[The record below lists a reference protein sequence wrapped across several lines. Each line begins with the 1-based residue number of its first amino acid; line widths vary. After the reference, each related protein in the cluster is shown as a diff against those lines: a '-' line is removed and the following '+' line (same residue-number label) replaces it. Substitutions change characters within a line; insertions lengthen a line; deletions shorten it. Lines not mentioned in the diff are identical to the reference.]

1 MTLLRDA
8 NGQGPVLGELR
19 RRLRWAILGFFVA
32 FALLIGRLWQL
43 QVLRGDTYFQRTVQ
57 NVVHQRYLPSVRGKI
72 LDRSGLPLADNRPAF
87 NIYATPRE
95 FTDEVRGELARILGL
110 SDEDLVKIGERITV
124 GKKRDSRQPVL
135 ILEDQS
141 RERAALVAQARTR
154 LGGIEVHH
162 EPYRF
167 YPQGDLAAH
176 LIGYMTQM
184 TAAEYD
190 RLSSSG
196 YDSSELIGRYG
207 LESAWE
213 NYLRGKKGIER
224 FAVDAR
230 GRRLDEATA
239 ATLITGARI
248 IDPVPGAN
256 LVLTIDA
263 ALQRAAE
270 KAVAHLPA
278 AAVVVVEI
286 HTGRLLAI
294 VSKPSFDPNIMTGH
308 LTRAEETL
316 LLSDPRKPFIDKALR
331 AEYPPGSVF
340 KFVTALAALEDGQAA
355 EDEPIVCNGS
365 YELANTT
372 FRCTA
377 AHGKLDLLGAIQ
389 HSCNI
394 YFWKLAERIGLD
406 RIADVARAYG
416 FGAPSQLGLNGDAPG
431 LIPTKAW
438 YEARTRYKVG
448 YATNAATGQG
458 DVNVSVI
465 QMAMAY
471 AALAND
477 GTLLVPQVVD
487 HVESSA
493 GERIVSFE
501 PKVMRKIKTPYDALD
516 TWRRGMKLV
525 MAEPGGTAYELGRSE
540 LVQIVGKTGTAEV
553 RKRRKKDENERV
565 LEAWHPTQSHAWFAG
580 WAPADNPEIA
590 ITVLVEHGGSG
601 GKIAAPVAKAVL
613 EAYFTKIKP
622 KAAEAA
628 AAAAAAAS
636 GAAAPPGSPPGALG
650 APGGAAAAAP
660 GAAPAGRAPG
670 AAATASSPGAPSS
683 PSSTAPGA
691 STAGAPPAASLTAPR
706 APAAPPGPAGAV
718 GPGKEPSP

>member
-1 MTLLRDA
+1 MLIRDA
-8 NGQGPVLGELR
+8 NAAGPALGELR
-19 RRLRWAILGFFVA
+19 RRLRWAALIFCAGFAV
-32 FALLIGRLWQL
+32 LIGRLWQL
-43 QVLRGDTYFQRTVQ
+43 QVLRGDTYYQRTVQ

-72 LDRSGLPLADNRPAF
+72 LDRNGLPLADNRPAF

-95 FTDEVRGELARILGL
+95 FTAEVRAEVARILGL
-110 SDEDLVKIGERITV
+110 SEEELTKIDERLAAGAR
-124 GKKRDSRQPVL
+124 RDARQAVL
-135 ILEDQS
+135 ILEDQG
-141 RERAALVAQARTR
+141 RDHAALIEQARTR
-154 LGGIEVHH
+154 LLGVEVHH

-176 LIGYMTQM
+176 LVGYMTQM
-184 TAAEYD
+184 TATEYD

-196 YDSSELIGRYG
+196 YGSSELIGRYG
-207 LESAWE
+207 LESSWE

-230 GRRLDEATA
+230 GRQLDDATA
-239 ATLITGARI
+239 ASLITGDRI

-263 ALQRAAE
+263 GLQRAAE

-278 AAVVVVEI
+278 AAVVVTEV
-286 HTGRLLAI
+286 HTGRLLVV

-340 KFVTALAALEDGQAA
+340 KFVTTLAALEDGQAA
-355 EDEPIVCNGS
+355 EDEPIVCAGS

-377 AHGKLDLLGAIQ
+377 AHGKLGLLGAIQ

-406 RIADVARAYG
+406 RIAEVARAYG
-416 FGAPSQLGLNGDAPG
+416 FGAPSQLGLNGDAAG
-431 LIPTKAW
+431 LIPTRAW
-438 YEARTRYKVG
+438 YESRTRYKVG

-458 DVNVSVI
+458 DVSVSVI
-465 QMAMAY
+465 QVAMAY

-477 GTLLVPQVVD
+477 GLLLVPQVVD
-487 HVESSA
+487 HVESSS
-493 GERIVSFE
+493 GERIVSFQ
-501 PKVMRKIKTPYDALD
+501 PRVMRKIKTPADALD
-516 TWRRGMKLV
+516 LWRRGMRLV
-525 MAEPGGTAYELGRSE
+525 VNERGGTAFDYARSD
-540 LVQIVGKTGTAEV
+540 VVSIAGKTGTAEV
-553 RKRRKKDENERV
+553 RKRRKRDEGERV
-565 LEAWHPTQSHAWFAG
+565 LEAWHPAQSHAWFAG
-580 WAPADNPEIA
+580 WAPAEAPEIA

-601 GKIAAPVAKAVL
+601 GKVAGPVARAIL

-622 KAAEAA
+622 RPEPAAT
-628 AAAAAAAS
+628 S
-636 GAAAPPGSPPGALG
+636 TG
-650 APGGAAAAAP
+650 APEQ
-660 GAAPAGRAPG
+660 
-670 AAATASSPGAPSS
+670 GAP
-683 PSSTAPGA
+683 
-691 STAGAPPAASLTAPR
+691 
-706 APAAPPGPAGAV
+706 
-718 GPGKEPSP
+718 

>member
-1 MTLLRDA
+1 MLIHNA
-8 NGQGPVLGELR
+8 SGQGPALGELR
-19 RRLRWAILGFFVA
+19 RRLRWALLVFVLGFS
-32 FALLIGRLWQL
+32 LLIGRLWQL
-43 QVLRGDTYFQRTVQ
+43 QVLRGDTYYQRTVQ
-57 NVVHQRYLPSVRGKI
+57 NVVHQRFLPSVRGKI
-72 LDRSGLPLADNRPAF
+72 LDRFGTPLADNRPAF

-95 FTDEVRGELARILGL
+95 LSPAVREELARILGL
-110 SDEDLVKIGERITV
+110 TDEDLAKIGERVEV
-124 GKKRDSRQPVL
+124 GKRRDARAPVL
-135 ILEDQS
+135 ILEDQG
-141 RERAALVAQARTR
+141 RDRAALVEQAKTR
-154 LGGIEVHH
+154 LTGVEVHH

-176 LIGYMTQM
+176 VIGYMTQM

-190 RLSSSG
+190 RLATSG

-239 ATLITGARI
+239 ATLITGARV

-256 LVLTIDA
+256 LVLTLDA
-263 ALQRAAE
+263 GLQRAAE
-270 KAVAHLPA
+270 RAVAHLPA
-278 AAVVVVEI
+278 SAVAVVEI
-286 HTGRLLAI
+286 ATGRVLAL

-355 EDEPIVCNGS
+355 EDEPILCTGS

-406 RIADVARAYG
+406 RIAEVARSYG
-416 FGAPSQLGLNGDAPG
+416 FGAPSKLGLNGDAPG

-438 YEARTRYKVG
+438 YEARTRYKIG

-458 DVNVSVI
+458 DVGVSVI
-465 QMAMAY
+465 QVAMAY
-471 AALAND
+471 AALANE
-477 GTLLVPQVVD
+477 GTLLVPQIVD

-501 PKVMRKIKTPYDALD
+501 PKVLRKIKTPYTALD
-516 TWRRGMKLV
+516 TWRRGMRLV
-525 MAEPGGTAYELGRSE
+525 MAEPGGTAYDYGRSE
-540 LVQIVGKTGTAEV
+540 VISIVGKTGTAEV
-553 RKRRKKDENERV
+553 RKRRKKEEGERE
-565 LEAWHPTQSHAWFAG
+565 LEAWHPAQSHAWFAG
-580 WAPADNPEIA
+580 WAPEAAPEIA
-590 ITVLVEHGGSG
+590 IVVLIEHGGSG
-601 GKIAAPVAKAVL
+601 GKVAAPVARTIL

-622 KAAEAA
+622 KAEAQRAA
-628 AAAAAAAS
+628 AAAAAAPAF
-636 GAAAPPGSPPGALG
+636 GADAAPASSVP
-650 APGGAAAAAP
+650 AAP
-660 GAAPAGRAPG
+660 GA
-670 AAATASSPGAPSS
+670 
-683 PSSTAPGA
+683 
-691 STAGAPPAASLTAPR
+691 
-706 APAAPPGPAGAV
+706 PPG
-718 GPGKEPSP
+718 GP

>member
-1 MTLLRDA
+1 MLIRDA
-8 NGQGPVLGELR
+8 NAAGPALGELR
-19 RRLRWAILGFFVA
+19 RRLRWAALA
-32 FALLIGRLWQL
+32 FAIGFAVLIGRLWQL
-43 QVLRGDTYFQRTVQ
+43 QVLRGDTYYQRTVQ
-57 NVVHQRYLPSVRGKI
+57 NVVHQRFLPSVRGKI
-72 LDRSGLPLADNRPAF
+72 LDRTGLPLADNRPAF
-87 NIYATPRE
+87 NLYATPRE
-95 FTDEVRGELARILGL
+95 FTPEVRAELVRILGL
-110 SDEDLVKIGERITV
+110 ADEELAKVEERLAA
-124 GKKRDSRQPVL
+124 GKRRDSRQPVL
-135 ILEDQS
+135 ILEDQG
-141 RERAALVAQARTR
+141 RDHAALVEQARNR
-154 LGGIEVHH
+154 LKGVEVRH
-162 EPYRF
+162 EPYRY

-190 RLSSSG
+190 RLSASG

-213 NYLRGKKGIER
+213 NYLRGKKGIEH

-239 ATLITGARI
+239 ATLISGERI

-263 ALQRAAE
+263 ELQRAAE

-278 AAVVVVEI
+278 AAVVVSEV
-286 HTGRLLAI
+286 HTGRLLAV

-308 LTRAEETL
+308 LTRAEESL

-355 EDEPIVCNGS
+355 EDEPILCTGS

-377 AHGKLDLLGAIQ
+377 AHGKLGLLGAIQ

-394 YFWKLAERIGLD
+394 YFWKLSERIGLD
-406 RIADVARAYG
+406 RIAEVARTFG
-416 FGAPSQLGLNGDAPG
+416 FGAPSQLGLNGDAAG

-465 QMAMAY
+465 QVAMAY

-477 GTLLVPQVVD
+477 GVLLVPQVVD
-487 HVESSA
+487 HVESSS

-501 PKVMRKIKTPYDALD
+501 PRVVRKTKTPYEALD
-516 TWRRGMKLV
+516 VWRRGMLMV
-525 MAEPGGTAYELGRSE
+525 VNERGGTAFDFARSD
-540 LVQIVGKTGTAEV
+540 VVTIAAKTGTAEV
-553 RKRRKKDENERV
+553 RKRRKKDEGVRA

-580 WAPADNPEIA
+580 WAPAEAPEIA
-590 ITVLVEHGGSG
+590 ITVLVEHGGGG
-601 GKIAAPVAKAVL
+601 GKVAGPVAKAVL
-613 EAYFTKIKP
+613 EAYFTKVKP
-622 KAAEAA
+622 RAVDTPASGGGAAADAAKTPTAA
-628 AAAAAAAS
+628 AAAAAT
-636 GAAAPPGSPPGALG
+636 AL
-650 APGGAAAAAP
+650 
-660 GAAPAGRAPG
+660 GAAPAGAQP
-670 AAATASSPGAPSS
+670 
-683 PSSTAPGA
+683 
-691 STAGAPPAASLTAPR
+691 
-706 APAAPPGPAGAV
+706 
-718 GPGKEPSP
+718 

>member
-8 NGQGPVLGELR
+8 NRQGPVLGELR
-19 RRLRWAILGFFVA
+19 RRVRWAALVFAIGFAV
-32 FALLIGRLWQL
+32 LVGRLWQL
-43 QVLRGDTYFQRTVQ
+43 QVLRGDTYYQRTVQ

-72 LDRSGLPLADNRPAF
+72 LDRNGLPLADNRPAF

-95 FTDEVRGELARILGL
+95 FVDEVSDELTRILGL
-110 SDEDLVKIGERITV
+110 TDEDLARIRERLEV
-124 GKKRDSRQPVL
+124 GKRRDSRQPVL
-135 ILEDQS
+135 ILEDQG
-141 RERAALVAQARTR
+141 RDRAALVEQSRTR
-154 LGGIEVHH
+154 LAGIEVHH

-184 TAAEYD
+184 TSAEYD
-190 RLSSSG
+190 RLATSG

-213 NYLRGKKGIER
+213 NYLRGKKGIEH

-239 ATLITGARI
+239 ATLIAGERI
-248 IDPVPGAN
+248 VDPVPGAN
-256 LVLTIDA
+256 LILTIDA

-278 AAVVVVEI
+278 AAVVVTEVK
-286 HTGRLLAI
+286 TGRLLAV
-294 VSKPSFDPNIMTGH
+294 VSKPSFDPNVMTGH

-355 EDEPIVCNGS
+355 EDEPILCTGS

-377 AHGKLDLLGAIQ
+377 AHGKLGLLGAIQ

-406 RIADVARAYG
+406 RIAEVARDYG
-416 FGAPSQLGLNGDAPG
+416 FGSPSQLGLNGDAAG
-431 LIPTKAW
+431 RIPTKAW
-438 YEARTRYKVG
+438 YEGHTRYKVG

-458 DVNVSVI
+458 DVSVSVI
-465 QMAMAY
+465 QVAMAY
-471 AALAND
+471 AAIAND
-477 GTLLVPQVVD
+477 GVLLVPQVVD
-487 HVESSA
+487 HVESSS

-501 PKVMRKIKTPYDALD
+501 PKVVRKIKTPASAIDI
-516 TWRRGMKLV
+516 WRRGMRLV
-525 MAEPGGTAYELGRSE
+525 IGEPGGTAYDLGRSD
-540 LVQIVGKTGTAEV
+540 LVAIVGKTGTAEV
-553 RKRRKKDENERV
+553 RKRRKKEDGVRL

-580 WAPADNPEIA
+580 WAPADHPEIA

-601 GKIAAPVAKAVL
+601 GKIAAPVAKVIL
-613 EAYFTKIKP
+613 EAYFTKIKLDAS
-622 KAAEAA
+622 AAPRPGGD
-628 AAAAAAAS
+628 S
-636 GAAAPPGSPPGALG
+636 VGKAAAP
-650 APGGAAAAAP
+650 
-660 GAAPAGRAPG
+660 
-670 AAATASSPGAPSS
+670 
-683 PSSTAPGA
+683 
-691 STAGAPPAASLTAPR
+691 
-706 APAAPPGPAGAV
+706 
-718 GPGKEPSP
+718 

>member
-1 MTLLRDA
+1 VLIRDA
-8 NGQGPVLGELR
+8 NGQGPGFGELR
-19 RRLRWAILGFFVA
+19 RRLRWGVLAFILSFS
-32 FALLIGRLWQL
+32 LLVGRLWQL
-43 QVLRGDTYFQRTVQ
+43 QVLRGDTYYQRTVQ

-72 LDRSGLPLADNRPAF
+72 LDRNGVPLADNRPAF
-87 NIYATPRE
+87 NLYATPRE
-95 FTDEVRGELARILGL
+95 FTDAVRDELTRILGL
-110 SDEDLVKIGERITV
+110 NPEDLEKIAERLAV
-124 GKKRDSRQPVL
+124 GQRRDPRQPVL
-135 ILEDQS
+135 ILEDQG
-141 RERAALVAQARTR
+141 RDRAALVEQAKTR
-154 LGGIEVHH
+154 LEGVEVHH

-167 YPQGDLAAH
+167 YPQGELAAH
-176 LIGYMTQM
+176 LVGYMTQM
-184 TAAEYD
+184 TSAEFD
-190 RLSSSG
+190 RLSASG

-207 LESAWE
+207 LEAAWE

-230 GRRLDEATA
+230 GRRIDEATA
-239 ATLITGARI
+239 AALISGERV

-263 ALQRAAE
+263 GLQRAAE

-278 AAVVVVEI
+278 AAVVVTEI
-286 HTGRLLAI
+286 KTGKILAI
-294 VSKPSFDPNIMTGH
+294 VSKPSFNPNVMTGH

-355 EDEPIVCNGS
+355 EDETFVCNGS

-394 YFWKLAERIGLD
+394 YFWKLAERVGLD
-406 RIADVARAYG
+406 RIAEVAQSYG

-438 YEARTRYKVG
+438 YEAHTRYKVG

-458 DVNVSVI
+458 DVSVSVI
-465 QMAMAY
+465 QVAMAY
-471 AALAND
+471 AAIAND
-477 GTLLVPQVVD
+477 GVLLVPQVVE

-493 GERIVSFE
+493 GDRIVSFE
-501 PKVMRKIKTPYDALD
+501 PKVVRKIKTPMEALD
-516 TWRRGMKLV
+516 TWRRGMRLV
-525 MAEPGGTAYELGRSE
+525 VGAPGGTAYELGRSD
-540 LVQIVGKTGTAEV
+540 VVAIVGKTGTAEV
-553 RKRRKKDENERV
+553 RKRRKKEEGERV

-590 ITVLVEHGGSG
+590 IVVLVEHGGSG
-601 GKIAAPVAKAVL
+601 GKIAAPVAKAVF
-613 EAYFTKIKP
+613 EAYFTKTRGKD
-622 KAAEAA
+622 AAGASGPAGAGSGPAPGAA
-628 AAAAAAAS
+628 AAAA
-636 GAAAPPGSPPGALG
+636 PPAQLRGGQPDGKG
-650 APGGAAAAAP
+650 AP
-660 GAAPAGRAPG
+660 
-670 AAATASSPGAPSS
+670 
-683 PSSTAPGA
+683 
-691 STAGAPPAASLTAPR
+691 
-706 APAAPPGPAGAV
+706 
-718 GPGKEPSP
+718 

>member
-19 RRLRWAILGFFVA
+19 RRLRWAVLVFLLA
-32 FALLIGRLWQL
+32 FGLLIGRLWQL
-43 QVLRGDTYFQRTVQ
+43 QVLRGDTYYQRTVQ

-72 LDRSGLPLADNRPAF
+72 LDRTGVPLADNRPAF

-95 FTDEVRGELARILGL
+95 LTDEARAELARILGL
-110 SDEDLVKIGERITV
+110 SDEDLVKIGERLAV
-124 GKKRDSRQPVL
+124 GKKRNSRQPVL
-135 ILEDQS
+135 ILEDQG
-141 RERAALVAQARTR
+141 RDRAALVEQARTR
-154 LGGIEVHH
+154 LPGVEVHH

-167 YPQGDLAAH
+167 YPQGVLAAH

-184 TAAEYD
+184 TAAEYE

-213 NYLRGKKGIER
+213 NYLRGKKGTEN

-239 ATLITGARI
+239 ATLIKGERI

-256 LVLTIDA
+256 LILTIDA
-263 ALQRAAE
+263 GLQRAAE

-278 AAVVVVEI
+278 AAVVVVEVR
-286 HTGRLLAI
+286 TGRLLAL

-394 YFWKLAERIGLD
+394 YFWKLAERVGLD
-406 RIADVARAYG
+406 RIAEVARSYG
-416 FGAPSQLGLNGDAPG
+416 FGAPSQLGLNGDAAG

-438 YEARTRYKVG
+438 YESRTRYKVG

-465 QMAMAY
+465 QVAMAY

-501 PKVMRKIKTPYDALD
+501 PKVMRKIKTPYGALD
-516 TWRRGMKLV
+516 TWRRGMRLV
-525 MAEPGGTAYELGRSE
+525 MAEPGGTAYEQGRSD
-540 LVQIVGKTGTAEV
+540 LVAIVGKTGTAEV
-553 RKRRKKDENERV
+553 RKRRKKDEGERV

-580 WAPADNPEIA
+580 WAPADAPEIA

-622 KAAEAA
+622 KAAAA
-628 AAAAAAAS
+628 AAAADP
-636 GAAAPPGSPPGALG
+636 APAGS
-650 APGGAAAAAP
+650 
-660 GAAPAGRAPG
+660 GAAPAGAPAGAPG
-670 AAATASSPGAPSS
+670 APPTPA
-683 PSSTAPGA
+683 
-691 STAGAPPAASLTAPR
+691 AGAGTLTDPLANPATDPAADPATD
-706 APAAPPGPAGAV
+706 PAAAKGAR
-718 GPGKEPSP
+718 P

>member
-1 MTLLRDA
+1 MLIHNA
-8 NGQGPVLGELR
+8 SGQGPVLGELR
-19 RRLRWAILGFFVA
+19 RRLKWALLAFVVG

-43 QVLRGDTYFQRTVQ
+43 QILRGDTYYQRTVQ
-57 NVVHQRYLPSVRGKI
+57 NVVHQRFLPSVRGKI
-72 LDRSGLPLADNRPAF
+72 LDRTGLPLADNRPAF

-95 FTDEVRGELARILGL
+95 LTPEVKAELARILGL
-110 SDEDLVKIGERITV
+110 TDEDLGKIEERLAV
-124 GKKRDSRQPVL
+124 GRRRDSRAPVL
-135 ILEDQS
+135 ILEDQG
-141 RERAALVAQARTR
+141 RDRAALVEQARTR
-154 LGGIEVHH
+154 LAGVEVHH

-176 LIGYMTQM
+176 VIGYMTQM
-184 TAAEYD
+184 TSAEYD
-190 RLSSSG
+190 RLAASG

-207 LESAWE
+207 LEAAWE

-239 ATLITGARI
+239 ATLISGARI

-263 ALQRAAE
+263 GLQRAAE
-270 KAVAHLPA
+270 RSVAHLPA
-278 AAVVVVEI
+278 AAVAVVEI
-286 HTGRLLAI
+286 STGRVLAL
-294 VSKPSFDPNIMTGH
+294 VSKPSFDPNVMTGH

-355 EDEPIVCNGS
+355 EDEPIICNGS

-406 RIADVARAYG
+406 RIAEVARSYG

-458 DVNVSVI
+458 DVSVTVI
-465 QMAMAY
+465 QVAMAY

-477 GTLLVPQVVD
+477 GLLLVPQVVD

-493 GERIVSFE
+493 GERIVAFE
-501 PKVMRKIKTPYDALD
+501 PKVMRKIKTPYAALD
-516 TWRRGMKLV
+516 TWRRGMRLV
-525 MAEPGGTAYELGRSE
+525 TSELGGTAYELGHSE
-540 LVQIVGKTGTAEV
+540 VVSIVGKTGTAEV
-553 RKRRKKDENERV
+553 RKRRKKEEGERV

-580 WAPADNPEIA
+580 WAPADAPEVA
-590 ITVLVEHGGSG
+590 IVVLVEHGGSG
-601 GKIAAPVAKAVL
+601 GKIAAPVAKNVL

-622 KAAEAA
+622 KAAAAARAAAQEAPPTPDLSGAPAA
-628 AAAAAAAS
+628 AA
-636 GAAAPPGSPPGALG
+636 GAAPVAGQ
-650 APGGAAAAAP
+650 GGAAAQV
-660 GAAPAGRAPG
+660 AAPAPPPFV
-670 AAATASSPGAPSS
+670 TP
-683 PSSTAPGA
+683 
-691 STAGAPPAASLTAPR
+691 PPAA
-706 APAAPPGPAGAV
+706 APAAGSAASGQGGPP
-718 GPGKEPSP
+718 

>member
-1 MTLLRDA
+1 VTLLRDA

-19 RRLRWAILGFFVA
+19 RRLRWAVLGFILA
-32 FALLIGRLWQL
+32 FSLLIGRLWQL
-43 QVLRGDTYFQRTVQ
+43 QVLRGDTYYQRTVQ

-110 SDEDLVKIGERITV
+110 SDEDLLKIGERIAV
-124 GKKRDSRQPVL
+124 GKRRDSRQPVL
-135 ILEDQS
+135 ILEDQV
-141 RERAALVAQARTR
+141 RERAALVAQSKTR
-154 LGGIEVHH
+154 LAGVEVHH

-176 LIGYMTQM
+176 LIGYMSQM
-184 TAAEYD
+184 TATEYD

-230 GRRLDEATA
+230 GRRLDEATT
-239 ATLITGARI
+239 ATLITGPRI
-248 IDPVPGAN
+248 DDPVPGAN

-263 ALQRAAE
+263 GLQRAAE

-278 AAVVVVEI
+278 AAVIVVEI
-286 HTGRLLAI
+286 HTGRLLAV
-294 VSKPSFDPNIMTGH
+294 VSKPSFDPNVMTGH

-394 YFWKLAERIGLD
+394 YFWKLAERTGLD
-406 RIADVARAYG
+406 RIAEVARAYG

-458 DVNVSVI
+458 DVSVSVI
-465 QMAMAY
+465 QVAMAY

-487 HVESSA
+487 HVESSS

-516 TWRRGMKLV
+516 IWRRGMRLV
-525 MAEPGGTAYELGRSE
+525 MSEPGGTAYELGRSD

-553 RKRRKKDENERV
+553 RKRRKKDEGERV

-613 EAYFTKIKP
+613 EAYYGKIKP
-622 KAAEAA
+622 KAMEAA
-628 AAAAAAAS
+628 AASAAS
-636 GAAAPPGSPPGALG
+636 AASAAEVAPPSAAAPLNAIAPEAGNAARLPPPAV
-650 APGGAAAAAP
+650 PPSAAA
-660 GAAPAGRAPG
+660 
-670 AAATASSPGAPSS
+670 
-683 PSSTAPGA
+683 
-691 STAGAPPAASLTAPR
+691 
-706 APAAPPGPAGAV
+706 
-718 GPGKEPSP
+718 KEPAP